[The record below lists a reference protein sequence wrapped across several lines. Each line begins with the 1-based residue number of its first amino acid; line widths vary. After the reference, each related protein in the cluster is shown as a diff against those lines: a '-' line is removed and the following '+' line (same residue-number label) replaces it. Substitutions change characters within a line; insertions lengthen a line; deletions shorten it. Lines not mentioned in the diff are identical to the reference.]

1 MLPPVFYVQQLEQIL
16 FRKLLSP
23 PTPANPARFGPA
35 PRCALMSVFNFFV
48 RFFRAELRPFG
59 LVCLRCAA
67 AVFSCTPRPSF
78 PPHLRLY
85 LYSVFCSLFPCRA
98 ASIDL
103 ARLRCAAAVFSCTPR
118 PSFPPHLRLY
128 LDSVFCSLFSCRA
141 ASIDLA
147 RLRCAPDALISIF
160 GFCQP
165 FPFQA
170 APFGSAFVIFCFLV
184 FPFSFDPYF
193 RRFYDFFLRRKYL
206 ESLVRVIRRFGVR
219 PRATKAKKFSG
230 LTFSP
235 AGL

>member
-16 FRKLLSP
+16 LRKLLSP
-23 PTPANPARFGPA
+23 PTPAARPLR
-35 PRCALMSVFNFFV
+35 PRAARLYPYSVFSFAFFV
-48 RFFRAELRPFG
+48 SSRVHWSRASALR
-59 LVCLRCAA
+59 A

-85 LYSVFCSLFPCRA
+85 PY
-98 ASIDL
+98 
-103 ARLRCAAAVFSCTPR
+103 
-118 PSFPPHLRLY
+118 
-128 LDSVFCSLFSCRA
+128 SVFCSLFSCRA

-147 RLRCAPDALISIF
+147 RLRCAPDALPSIF
-160 GFCQP
+160 SFCQP

-170 APFGSAFVIFCFLV
+170 APLWLRACHI
-184 FPFSFDPYF
+184 PFSRFSVFLDPYF

-206 ESLVRVIRRFGVR
+206 ESLVGVIRPFGVR

-230 LTFSP
+230 LTFSS